1 MKSDSLVRDE
11 VNRVHAK
18 NSLSDFEIQ
27 IRDEI
32 REWSFRNNIVYEQ
45 APRIAINA
53 FWNER
58 LSD

>member
-1 MKSDSLVRDE
+1 MMDLVVQEE
-11 VNRVHAK
+11 VARVTAPRVT
-18 NSLSDFEIQ
+18 SDFEKR

-32 REWSFRNNIVYEQ
+32 REWAFKNNIVYEQ

-53 FWNER
+53 FWSER